1 MKPNELS
8 ELFNLSERKKYD
20 IVKSGVNSVL
30 RTEADIIEYCQEGAI
45 VLATDDYDNID
56 KFPTVDVAVLC
67 GYKIEN
73 GHRKL
78 IVRKLTDLN
87 VSVTVEHAVPLCNY
101 FTPVVLNVGVNM
113 VPFTCRVIG
122 YRFSDNILTVRNV
135 GSESFGN
142 NYYRLEDLQTIKKD
156 S

>member
-8 ELFNLSERKKYD
+8 GLFNLSERRKYD
-20 IVKSGVNSVL
+20 IVKSGVNVAL
-30 RTEADIIEYCQEGAI
+30 RTEADIIEYCQEGEI

-87 VSVTVEHAVPLCNY
+87 VSCTVTNAITLCDSDR
-101 FTPVVLNVGVNM
+101 PVVLNLGGT
-113 VPFTCRVIG
+113 PQTCRVIG
-122 YRFSDNILTVRNV
+122 YRADYDYLFVKFIGDYDEGIIGLP
-135 GSESFGN
+135 
-142 NYYRLEDLQTIKKD
+142 LEGIQAIKKE